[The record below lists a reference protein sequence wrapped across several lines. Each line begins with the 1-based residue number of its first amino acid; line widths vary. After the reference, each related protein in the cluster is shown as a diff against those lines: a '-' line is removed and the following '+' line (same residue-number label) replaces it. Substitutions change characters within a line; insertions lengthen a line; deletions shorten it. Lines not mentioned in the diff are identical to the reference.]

1 MESQSKLQQKHEENS
16 LISSEVIYKGSLLTV
31 RSDKIKG
38 YVDGIHHY
46 DIVEHP
52 GAVVMIP
59 IDQNG
64 DLHLV
69 KQYRRASKKILL
81 ELPAGTLEKN
91 EEPIYCAQ
99 RELQE
104 EIGYIAKK
112 MTPIGGFFTAPG
124 FCDEYLHL
132 FLAEELE
139 ESSLK
144 GDDSEMIDC
153 VTLTLNEALSLIEE
167 GEIVDAKTIC
177 GIYRYLRIKDTCK

>member
-1 MESQSKLQQKHEENS
+1 MESQSKRQQIHEENS
-16 LISSEVIYKGSLLTV
+16 LISSKTIYKGSLITV
-31 RSDKIKG
+31 RNDKVKG
-38 YVDGIHHY
+38 LGDAIHDY
-46 DIVEHP
+46 DIIEHP
-52 GAVVMIP
+52 GAVVMVP
-59 IDQNG
+59 VDSNG
-64 DLHLV
+64 YLHLV

-104 EIGYIAKK
+104 EIGFKAKK
-112 MTPIGGFFTAPG
+112 ITPLGGFYTAPG
-124 FCDEYLHL
+124 FCDEYLYL

-139 ESSLK
+139 ESSLD

-153 VTLTLNEALSLIEE
+153 VTLTLNEALNLIEE